1 MSAPELSRK
10 ANDLKNRVSVLK
22 NMTATGNL
30 TPQQMVSLVGLL
42 SETID
47 LVDQML
53 NKNSDVVINGSKI
66 VGSNFNKARDN

>member
-10 ANDLKNRVSVLK
+10 ANDLKNRVRVLK

-42 SETID
+42 SETLD

>member
-1 MSAPELSRK
+1 MSAPDLSRK
-10 ANDLKNRVSVLK
+10 ANDLKNRVRVLK
-22 NMTATGNL
+22 SMTATGNL